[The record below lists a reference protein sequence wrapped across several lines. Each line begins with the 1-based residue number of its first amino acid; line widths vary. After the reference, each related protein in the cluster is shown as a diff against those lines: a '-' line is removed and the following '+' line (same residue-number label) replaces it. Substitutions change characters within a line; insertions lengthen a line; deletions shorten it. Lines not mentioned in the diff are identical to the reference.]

1 MFKHPAST
9 HTARRAYG
17 ELEGWDFYAFLLP
30 NGFTLGSAGKDIAEY
45 LKREG
50 VALDA
55 DNKLPDGTVML
66 IETGAVGVS
75 NYDVLMVNGKSVKF
89 TISGRTVLFGGM
101 GNGSLADTLENLLEE
116 LARQDATSSRGK
128 EKRSDAEAWMWAKW
142 KTSPANKRPSGTSDA
157 PTSEP
162 DDEAE
167 TEALIAKTGGYD
179 TSAATPA
186 AAEKPKTGYYTDSGG
201 YAWYYNAEKDYME
214 AVAAPKGTFSTQPR
228 FDASKSADKYAS
240 MKGVLKSS
248 ALASRTDA
256 VSNATSNGGVELP
269 AAAAGRSTPV
279 SAPPADVAARGEE
292 QKKQQIKTGFKG
304 AVSAVPTWAWIT
316 LGTLTAAGGGYFVYR
331 RFYKK

>member
-17 ELEGWDFYAFLLP
+17 ELGGWDFYAFLLP
-30 NGFTLGSAGKDIAEY
+30 NGFTLGSAGKEIAEY

-50 VALDA
+50 VALEA
-55 DNKLPDGTVML
+55 DNKLPNGTVML
-66 IETGAVGVS
+66 IETGAPGLS
-75 NYDVLMVNGKSVKF
+75 NYDVLMVNGKPVKF
-89 TISGRTVLFGGM
+89 TISGREVLLGGM
-101 GNGSLADTLENLLEE
+101 GKVSLANTLENLLED
-116 LARQDATSSRGK
+116 LAPQKAYSSFGQDQR
-128 EKRSDAEAWMWAKW
+128 RDAETWMWLKW

-162 DDEAE
+162 DAS
-167 TEALIAKTGGYD
+167 D
-179 TSAATPA
+179 TSTSDTTLETSDAGEPA

-228 FDASKSADKYAS
+228 FDASKDASKYAN
-240 MKGVLKSS
+240 MKGVLTSS
-248 ALASRTDA
+248 ALASRASA
-256 VSNATSNGGVELP
+256 VSIATSNGGVELP
-269 AAAAGRSTPV
+269 AVAVGRPAPAST
-279 SAPPADVAARGEE
+279 PPADVAARGE
-292 QKKQQIKTGFKG
+292 QKLDAKKVGGGFKG